1 MKQRIKVIGITGGIA
16 SGKSTIAK
24 MLVSLGA
31 SVINADKICH
41 RLINTK
47 SMSQKIINRWGD
59 HIQDKYGR
67 IERHKLGEIV
77 FADKKELSALN
88 KMIHPEAI
96 KRIKNCIAKLRNDST
111 TVAIVLDAALLVES
125 NLIDICDITLF
136 VDTRKNTCK
145 ARVKNSRKWPSGEIT
160 KREKFQSSLS
170 EKREIADIVICNNQ
184 YQTDTLK
191 QVKDFWHQFITKKQ
205 FGEKHGYN

>member
-24 MLVSLGA
+24 MLESLGA
-31 SVINADKICH
+31 SVINADEICH

-47 SMSQKIINRWGD
+47 SISQKIINRWGD

-67 IERHKLGEIV
+67 IERDKLGEIV
-77 FADKKELSALN
+77 FSDRKEISTLN

-96 KRIKNCIAKLRNDST
+96 KRIKNRITELRNQST

-125 NLIDICDITLF
+125 DLIDICDITLF
-136 VDTRKNTCK
+136 VDTKKNTCK
-145 ARVKNSRKWPSGEIT
+145 ARVKNSRKWPTGEIT
-160 KREKFQSSLS
+160 KREKFQSS
-170 EKREIADIVICNNQ
+170 
-184 YQTDTLK
+184 
-191 QVKDFWHQFITKKQ
+191 
-205 FGEKHGYN
+205 

>member
-1 MKQRIKVIGITGGIA
+1 MKQRIRVIGITGGIA

-24 MLVSLGA
+24 MLGSLGA
-31 SVINADKICH
+31 SVISADKICH
-41 RLINTK
+41 RLIDTK

-96 KRIKNCIAKLRNDST
+96 KRIKNRIAKLRNEST

-125 NLIDICDITLF
+125 NLIDICDISIF
-136 VDTRKNTCK
+136 VHTMKNTCK
-145 ARVKNSRKWPSGEIT
+145 ARVKNSRKWPSDEIA
-160 KREKFQSSLS
+160 KREKFQGSL
-170 EKREIADIVICNNQ
+170 KRKKEIADVVICNNL
-184 YQTDTLK
+184 YKADTLQ

-205 FGEKHGYN
+205 FGEKHGFN

>member
-24 MLVSLGA
+24 MLGSLGA

-47 SMSQKIINRWGD
+47 SMSQEIINRWGD

-77 FADKKELSALN
+77 FADKKELFALN

-96 KRIKNCIAKLRNDST
+96 KRIKNRIAKLRNESS
-111 TVAIVLDAALLVES
+111 TVAIVLDAAQLVES
-125 NLIDICDITLF
+125 NLVDICDITLF

-145 ARVKNSRKWPSGEIT
+145 ARVNNSRKWPSGEIA
-160 KREKFQSSLS
+160 KREKFQGSLRK
-170 EKREIADIVICNNQ
+170 KREIADIVICNNL

>member
-24 MLVSLGA
+24 MLETLGA
-31 SVINADKICH
+31 SVINADEICH

-67 IERHKLGEIV
+67 IERHKLGKIV
-77 FADKKELSALN
+77 FTDKKELSALN
-88 KMIHPEAI
+88 KIIHPKAI
-96 KRIKNCIAKLRNDST
+96 KQIKDRIAKLRNEST

-125 NLIDICDITLF
+125 NLIDVCDVTLF
-136 VDTRKNTCK
+136 VDTKKSTCT
-145 ARVKNSRKWPSGEIT
+145 A
-160 KREKFQSSLS
+160 
-170 EKREIADIVICNNQ
+170 
-184 YQTDTLK
+184 
-191 QVKDFWHQFITKKQ
+191 
-205 FGEKHGYN
+205 

>member
-24 MLVSLGA
+24 MLESLGA

-41 RLINTK
+41 QLINTK
-47 SMSQKIINRWGD
+47 FVSQKIVNRWGD

-67 IERHKLGEIV
+67 IERDKLGEIV
-77 FADKKELSALN
+77 FADKKEISALN

-96 KRIKNCIAKLRNDST
+96 KRIKNRITKLKKQST
-111 TVAIVLDAALLVES
+111 TVAIVLDAALLIES
-125 NLIDICDITLF
+125 GLIDICDITLF
-136 VDTRKNTCK
+136 VDTVKSTCK
-145 ARVKNSRKWPSGEIT
+145 ARVMNSRKWSSDEIT
-160 KREKFQSSLS
+160 KREKFQCSLRK
-170 EKREIADIVICNNQ
+170 KREIADIVICNNQ
-184 YQTDTLK
+184 YPADTLK
-191 QVKDFWHQFITKKQ
+191 QVNDFWHQFITKKQ

>member
-24 MLVSLGA
+24 MLESLGA
-31 SVINADKICH
+31 SVINADEICH

-47 SMSQKIINRWGD
+47 SISQKIINRWGD

-67 IERHKLGEIV
+67 IERDKLGEIV
-77 FADKKELSALN
+77 FSDKKEISTLN

-96 KRIKNCIAKLRNDST
+96 KRIKNRITKLRNQST

-125 NLIDICDITLF
+125 DLIDICDITLF

-160 KREKFQSSLS
+160 KREKFQSSLR
-170 EKREIADIVICNNQ
+170 EKREIADIVISNNQ
-184 YQTDTLK
+184 HQADTLK

>member
-24 MLVSLGA
+24 MLESLGA

-47 SMSQKIINRWGD
+47 SISQEIINRWGD

-67 IERHKLGEIV
+67 IERDKLGEIV

-88 KMIHPEAI
+88 KLIHPEAI
-96 KRIKNCIAKLRNDST
+96 KQIKNRIVKLMNEST

-145 ARVKNSRKWPSGEIT
+145 ARVNNSRKWPSGEIA
-160 KREKFQSSLS
+160 KREKFQSSLRK
-170 EKREIADIVICNNQ
+170 KRKIADIVICNNLN
-184 YQTDTLK
+184 QTDTLK

>member
-24 MLVSLGA
+24 ILGSLGA
-31 SVINADKICH
+31 SVISADKICH
-41 RLINTK
+41 RLVNTK

-59 HIQDKYGR
+59 HVQDKYGK
-67 IERHKLGEIV
+67 IERHKLGKIV
-77 FADKKELSALN
+77 FADKKELAALN
-88 KMIHPEAI
+88 RIIHPEAI
-96 KRIKNCIAKLRNDST
+96 KQIKNRIAKLRNEST

-160 KREKFQSSLS
+160 KREKFQSSLR
-170 EKREIADIVICNNQ
+170 EKREIADIVISNNQ
-184 YQTDTLK
+184 HQADTLK

>member
-24 MLVSLGA
+24 ILGSLGA
-31 SVINADKICH
+31 SVISADKICH
-41 RLINTK
+41 RLVNTK

-59 HIQDKYGR
+59 HVQDKYGK
-67 IERHKLGEIV
+67 IERHKLGKIV
-77 FADKKELSALN
+77 FADKKELTALN
-88 KMIHPEAI
+88 RIIHPEAI
-96 KRIKNCIAKLRNDST
+96 KQIKNRITKLRNEST

-160 KREKFQSSLS
+160 KREKFQSSLR
-170 EKREIADIVICNNQ
+170 EKREIADIVISNNQ
-184 YQTDTLK
+184 HQADTLK

>member
-1 MKQRIKVIGITGGIA
+1 MTQRIKVIGITGGIA
-16 SGKSTIAK
+16 SGKSTIAT
-24 MLVSLGA
+24 MLGSLGA
-31 SVINADKICH
+31 SIINADKISH

-47 SMSQKIINRWGD
+47 SISQEIINRWGD
-59 HIQDKYGR
+59 HIQDKYGK
-67 IERHKLGEIV
+67 IKRHKLGEIV

-88 KMIHPEAI
+88 KMIHPEVI
-96 KRIKNCIAKLRNDST
+96 KRIKNRIAKLRNESR

-145 ARVKNSRKWPSGEIT
+145 ERVKNSRKWPTGEIT
-160 KREKFQSSLS
+160 KREKFQSSLR
-170 EKREIADIVICNNQ
+170 EKKKIADIVICNNR
-184 YQTDTLK
+184 YQAHTLK

>member
-24 MLVSLGA
+24 MLESLGA
-31 SVINADKICH
+31 SVINADEICH

-47 SMSQKIINRWGD
+47 SISQKIINRWGD

-67 IERHKLGEIV
+67 IERHKLGKIV
-77 FADKKELSALN
+77 FANKKELSALN

-96 KRIKNCIAKLRNDST
+96 KRIKNRITKLRNQST

-125 NLIDICDITLF
+125 DLIDICDITLF
-136 VDTRKNTCK
+136 VDTKKNTCK
-145 ARVKNSRKWPSGEIT
+145 ARVKNSRKWPTGEIT
-160 KREKFQSSLS
+160 KREKFQSSLR
-170 EKREIADIVICNNQ
+170 EKKKIADIVICNNR
-184 YQTDTLK
+184 YQADTLK
-191 QVKDFWHQFITKKQ
+191 QVKDFWQQFITKKQ
-205 FGEKHGYN
+205 FGEKHGCN

>member
-24 MLVSLGA
+24 ILGSLGA
-31 SVINADKICH
+31 SVISADKICH
-41 RLINTK
+41 RLVNTK

-59 HIQDKYGR
+59 HVQDKYGK
-67 IERHKLGEIV
+67 IERHKLGKIV
-77 FADKKELSALN
+77 FADKKELAALN
-88 KMIHPEAI
+88 RIIHPEAI
-96 KRIKNCIAKLRNDST
+96 KQIKNRIAKLRNEST

-160 KREKFQSSLS
+160 KREKFQSSLR
-170 EKREIADIVICNNQ
+170 EKREIADIVISNNQ
-184 YQTDTLK
+184 HQADTLK
-191 QVKDFWHQFITKKQ
+191 QVKDFWHQSITKKQ

>member
-24 MLVSLGA
+24 MLESLGA
-31 SVINADKICH
+31 SVISADKICH

-47 SMSQKIINRWGD
+47 SISQKIINKWGD
-59 HIQDKYGR
+59 QIQDKYGR
-67 IERHKLGEIV
+67 IERQKLGEIV

-88 KMIHPEAI
+88 KIVHPEAI
-96 KRIKNCIAKLRNDST
+96 KQIKNRIAKLRNKPT
-111 TVAIVLDAALLVES
+111 TVAIVLDAALLVEA

-145 ARVKNSRKWPSGEIT
+145 ARVKSSRKWSSGEIT
-160 KREKFQSSLS
+160 KREKFQCSLS
-170 EKREIADIVICNNQ
+170 KKRVIADIVICNNQ
-184 YQTDTLK
+184 YQADTLK
-191 QVKDFWHQFITKKQ
+191 QVNDFWHQFITKKQ

>member
-24 MLVSLGA
+24 MLESLGA
-31 SVINADKICH
+31 SVINADEICH

-47 SMSQKIINRWGD
+47 SISQKIINRWGD

-67 IERHKLGEIV
+67 IERHKLGKIV
-77 FADKKELSALN
+77 FANKKELSALN

-96 KRIKNCIAKLRNDST
+96 KRIKNRITKLRNQST

-125 NLIDICDITLF
+125 DLIDICDITLF

-145 ARVKNSRKWPSGEIT
+145 ARVKNSRKWPTGEIT
-160 KREKFQSSLS
+160 KREKFQSSLR
-170 EKREIADIVICNNQ
+170 EKREIADIVICNNR

-191 QVKDFWHQFITKKQ
+191 QVKDFWQQFITKKQ
-205 FGEKHGYN
+205 FGEKHGYS

>member
-16 SGKSTIAK
+16 SGKSTVAK
-24 MLVSLGA
+24 MLGSLGA
-31 SVINADKICH
+31 NVINADKICH

-96 KRIKNCIAKLRNDST
+96 KRIKNRIAKLRNEST
-111 TVAIVLDAALLVES
+111 TVAIVIDAALLVES

-136 VDTRKNTCK
+136 VDTSKNTCK
-145 ARVKNSRKWPSGEIT
+145 ARVNNSRKWPSGEIA
-160 KREKFQSSLS
+160 KREKFQSSLRG
-170 EKREIADIVICNNQ
+170 KRKIADIVLCNNL
-184 YQTDTLK
+184 YQTDTLN

>member
-24 MLVSLGA
+24 MLESLGA
-31 SVINADKICH
+31 SVINADEICH

-47 SMSQKIINRWGD
+47 SISQKIINRWGD

-67 IERHKLGEIV
+67 IERDKLGEIV
-77 FADKKELSALN
+77 FSDRKEISTLN

-96 KRIKNCIAKLRNDST
+96 KRIKNRITKLRNQST

-125 NLIDICDITLF
+125 DLIDICDIILF

-145 ARVKNSRKWPSGEIT
+145 ERVKNSRKWPTGEIT
-160 KREKFQSSLS
+160 KREKFQRSLR
-170 EKREIADIVICNNQ
+170 EKKKIADIVICNNR
-184 YQTDTLK
+184 YQADTLK
-191 QVKDFWHQFITKKQ
+191 QVKDFLQQFITKKQ
-205 FGEKHGYN
+205 FGEKHGCN

>member
-24 MLVSLGA
+24 MLKSLGA
-31 SVINADKICH
+31 SVINADEICH

-47 SMSQKIINRWGD
+47 PISQKIINRWGD
-59 HIQDKYGR
+59 HLQDKYGR
-67 IERHKLGEIV
+67 IERDKLGEIV
-77 FADKKELSALN
+77 FSDRKEISTLN

-96 KRIKNCIAKLRNDST
+96 KRIKNRITKLRNQST

-125 NLIDICDITLF
+125 DLIDICDIILF

-145 ARVKNSRKWPSGEIT
+145 ERVKNSRKWPTGEIT
-160 KREKFQSSLS
+160 KREKFQSSLR
-170 EKREIADIVICNNQ
+170 EKKKIADIVICNNR

-191 QVKDFWHQFITKKQ
+191 QVKDFWQQFITKKQ

>member
-24 MLVSLGA
+24 MLESLGA
-31 SVINADKICH
+31 SVINADEICH
-41 RLINTK
+41 RLVNTK

-67 IERHKLGEIV
+67 IERDKLGEIV
-77 FADKKELSALN
+77 FSDRKEISTLN

-96 KRIKNCIAKLRNDST
+96 KRIKNRITKLRNQST
-111 TVAIVLDAALLVES
+111 TVAIVLDAALLAES
-125 NLIDICDITLF
+125 DLIDICDITLF

-160 KREKFQSSLS
+160 KREKFQSSLR
-170 EKREIADIVICNNQ
+170 EKREVADIVISNNQ
-184 YQTDTLK
+184 HQADTLK

>member
-24 MLVSLGA
+24 MLGSLGA

-59 HIQDKYGR
+59 HIQDKYGK

-96 KRIKNCIAKLRNDST
+96 KRIKNRIVKLRNEST

-160 KREKFQSSLS
+160 KREKFQSSLNR
-170 EKREIADIVICNNQ
+170 KRKIADIVICNNL

-191 QVKDFWHQFITKKQ
+191 QLKDFWHQFITK
-205 FGEKHGYN
+205 

>member
-24 MLVSLGA
+24 MLKSLGA
-31 SVINADKICH
+31 SVINADEICH

-47 SMSQKIINRWGD
+47 PISQKIINRWGD
-59 HIQDKYGR
+59 HLQDKYGR
-67 IERHKLGEIV
+67 IERDKLGEIV
-77 FADKKELSALN
+77 FSDRKEISTLN

-96 KRIKNCIAKLRNDST
+96 KRIKNRITKLRNQST

-125 NLIDICDITLF
+125 NLINICDTTLF

-145 ARVKNSRKWPSGEIT
+145 ERVKNSRKWPTGEIT
-160 KREKFQSSLS
+160 KREKFQSSLR
-170 EKREIADIVICNNQ
+170 EKKKIADIVICNTR
-184 YQTDTLK
+184 YQADTLK
-191 QVKDFWHQFITKKQ
+191 QVKDFWQQFITKKQ

>member
-24 MLVSLGA
+24 ILGSLGA
-31 SVINADKICH
+31 SVISADKICH
-41 RLINTK
+41 RLVNTK

-59 HIQDKYGR
+59 HVQDKYGK
-67 IERHKLGEIV
+67 IERHKLGKIV
-77 FADKKELSALN
+77 FADKKELTALN
-88 KMIHPEAI
+88 RIIHPEAI
-96 KRIKNCIAKLRNDST
+96 KQIKNRIAKLRNEST

-160 KREKFQSSLS
+160 KREKFQSSLR
-170 EKREIADIVICNNQ
+170 EKRGIADIVISNNQ
-184 YQTDTLK
+184 HQADTLK

>member
-24 MLVSLGA
+24 MLESLGA
-31 SVINADKICH
+31 SVINADEICH

-47 SMSQKIINRWGD
+47 SISQKIINRWGD

-67 IERHKLGEIV
+67 IERHKLGKIV
-77 FADKKELSALN
+77 FANKKELSALN

-96 KRIKNCIAKLRNDST
+96 KRIKNRITKLRNQST

-125 NLIDICDITLF
+125 DLIDICDITLF

-145 ARVKNSRKWPSGEIT
+145 ARVKNSRKWPTGEIT
-160 KREKFQSSLS
+160 KREKFQSSLR
-170 EKREIADIVICNNQ
+170 EKKKIADIVICNNR

-191 QVKDFWHQFITKKQ
+191 QVKDFWQQFITKKQ
-205 FGEKHGYN
+205 FGEKHGCN

>member
-24 MLVSLGA
+24 MLELLGA
-31 SVINADKICH
+31 SVINADEICH

-47 SMSQKIINRWGD
+47 SISQKIINRWGD

-67 IERHKLGEIV
+67 IERHKLGKIV
-77 FADKKELSALN
+77 FANKKELSALN

-96 KRIKNCIAKLRNDST
+96 KRIKNRITKLRNQST

-125 NLIDICDITLF
+125 DLIDICDITLF

-145 ARVKNSRKWPSGEIT
+145 ARVKNSRKWPTGEIT
-160 KREKFQSSLS
+160 KREKFQSSLR
-170 EKREIADIVICNNQ
+170 KKKKIADIVICNNR

-191 QVKDFWHQFITKKQ
+191 QVKDFWQQFITKKQ
-205 FGEKHGYN
+205 FGEKHGCN

>member
-24 MLVSLGA
+24 MLESLGA

-47 SMSQKIINRWGD
+47 SISQEIINRWGD
-59 HIQDKYGR
+59 HIQDKYGK

-77 FADKKELSALN
+77 FEDKKELSALN
-88 KMIHPEAI
+88 KIIHPEVI
-96 KRIKNCIAKLRNDST
+96 KQIKNRIAKLRNEST

-125 NLIDICDITLF
+125 NLIDICDISLF
-136 VDTRKNTCK
+136 VDTRKSTCK

-160 KREKFQSSLS
+160 KREKFQSSLRG
-170 EKREIADIVICNNQ
+170 KREIADIVICNNL

-205 FGEKHGYN
+205 FGEKHGIN

>member
-24 MLVSLGA
+24 MLESLGA

-47 SMSQKIINRWGD
+47 SMSQEIINRWGD

-77 FADKKELSALN
+77 FADRKELSALN
-88 KMIHPEAI
+88 KIIHPEAI
-96 KRIKNCIAKLRNDST
+96 KRIKKRIVKLRSEST

-136 VDTRKNTCK
+136 VNTRKNTCK
-145 ARVKNSRKWPSGEIT
+145 ARVNNSRKWPSGEIS
-160 KREKFQSSLS
+160 KREKFQSSLRR
-170 EKREIADIVICNNQ
+170 KREMADIVICNNL

-191 QVKDFWHQFITKKQ
+191 QVRDFWHQFITKKQ
-205 FGEKHGYN
+205 FGEKHGHN

>member
-24 MLVSLGA
+24 ILGSLGA
-31 SVINADKICH
+31 SVISADKICH
-41 RLINTK
+41 RLVNTK

-59 HIQDKYGR
+59 HVQDKYGK
-67 IERHKLGEIV
+67 IERHKLGKIV
-77 FADKKELSALN
+77 FADKKELAALN
-88 KMIHPEAI
+88 RIIHPEAI
-96 KRIKNCIAKLRNDST
+96 KQIKNRIAKLRNEST

-160 KREKFQSSLS
+160 KREKFQSSLK
-170 EKREIADIVICNNQ
+170 EKREIADIVISNNQ
-184 YQTDTLK
+184 HQADTLK

>member
-24 MLVSLGA
+24 MLESLGA
-31 SVINADKICH
+31 SVINADEICH

-47 SMSQKIINRWGD
+47 SISQKIINRWGD

-67 IERHKLGEIV
+67 IERDKLGEIV
-77 FADKKELSALN
+77 FSDRKEISTLN

-96 KRIKNCIAKLRNDST
+96 KRIKNRITKLRNQST

-160 KREKFQSSLS
+160 KREKFQCSLR
-170 EKREIADIVICNNQ
+170 EKREIADIVISNNQ
-184 YQTDTLK
+184 HQADTLK
-191 QVKDFWHQFITKKQ
+191 QVKDFWHQSITKKQ

>member
-1 MKQRIKVIGITGGIA
+1 MKQGIKVIGITGGIA

-24 MLVSLGA
+24 MLGSLGA
-31 SVINADKICH
+31 NVINADQICH
-41 RLINTK
+41 QLINTK
-47 SMSQKIINRWGD
+47 SMSQRIINRWGD

-96 KRIKNCIAKLRNDST
+96 KRIKNRIVKLRNEST

-160 KREKFQSSLS
+160 KREKFQNSLRG
-170 EKREIADIVICNNQ
+170 KRNIADIVIYNNL
-184 YQTDTLK
+184 YQADTLK
-191 QVKDFWHQFITKKQ
+191 QVKGFWHQFITKKQ

>member
-24 MLVSLGA
+24 ILGSLGA
-31 SVINADKICH
+31 SVISADKICH
-41 RLINTK
+41 RLVNTK

-59 HIQDKYGR
+59 HVQDKYGK
-67 IERHKLGEIV
+67 IERHKLGKIV
-77 FADKKELSALN
+77 FADKKELTALN
-88 KMIHPEAI
+88 RIIHPEAI
-96 KRIKNCIAKLRNDST
+96 KQIKNRIAKLRNEST

-125 NLIDICDITLF
+125 NLIDICDITLY

-160 KREKFQSSLS
+160 KREKFQSSLR
-170 EKREIADIVICNNQ
+170 EKRGIADIVISNNQ
-184 YQTDTLK
+184 HQADTLK
-191 QVKDFWHQFITKKQ
+191 QVKDFWHQSITKKQ

>member
-24 MLVSLGA
+24 MLVSFGA

-41 RLINTK
+41 QLINTK

-96 KRIKNCIAKLRNDST
+96 KRIKNRIAKLRNEST

-160 KREKFQSSLS
+160 KREKFQDSLRG
-170 EKREIADIVICNNQ
+170 KREIADIVICNNL

-191 QVKDFWHQFITKKQ
+191 QLKDFWHQFITKKQ